1 MKLSPRIGIL
11 RTARLPTQLCCVLLW
26 LIVGA
31 ALEVLGRT
39 LRSELMDAAALF
51 VLAIMVGI
59 TWLLHHRTPQTKI
72 SGGIIQL
79 AGQIRR
85 TVKKLLIEIGI
96 DLKNVPPIP
105 MAVPPVGW
113 IAFVLLGSV
122 ASSVLWYHDLFPG
135 QSRHAAISVCYLGY
149 LLALAAL

>member
-1 MKLSPRIGIL
+1 
-11 RTARLPTQLCCVLLW
+11 
-26 LIVGA
+26 
-31 ALEVLGRT
+31 
-39 LRSELMDAAALF
+39 
-51 VLAIMVGI
+51 
-59 TWLLHHRTPQTKI
+59 
-72 SGGIIQL
+72 
-79 AGQIRR
+79 
-85 TVKKLLIEIGI
+85 LLIEIGI